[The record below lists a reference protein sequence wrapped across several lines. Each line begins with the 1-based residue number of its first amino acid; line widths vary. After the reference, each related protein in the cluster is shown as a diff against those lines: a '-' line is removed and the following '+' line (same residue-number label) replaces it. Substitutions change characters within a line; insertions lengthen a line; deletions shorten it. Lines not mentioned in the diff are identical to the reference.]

1 MVDARRRTPDLLDA
15 SSSDRATIID
25 VEPPRASGEVAA
37 PSRGALTTF
46 IARRL
51 PFLSLPQEGRETRP
65 FPFGRA
71 TFIAFVLVPSLAIV
85 LYFAF
90 IASNQYV
97 AEMRLVVRMGRA
109 TGGNGGLSSIMGGQ
123 GGGLTG
129 GGSSGGL
136 SASSMAPAP
145 EGGTSIEN
153 AYIVTSY
160 IHSRAIVDEMVK
172 TIKLREFFSRPGADF
187 YARLPANAT
196 MENLTDYWRTMVR
209 ASLDPMSGIITVTV
223 RAFRPEDAVEISKRI
238 ESLSEDLVN
247 TISVRS
253 RADALRRATEEVQR
267 AQSQLLASFR
277 EMEDY
282 RNREG
287 MIDPAQSAKQTGVLL
302 AKVLGDQLEAENQLF
317 IASKSLSPDSA
328 SVRTLKTQAENLR
341 RQAAD
346 LRAQLAG
353 DEGQS
358 SNVAAALTRF
368 EEISVQQKLAQTLY
382 TIAENGLER
391 ARTTA
396 EAQSVYLSVFVQP
409 GLPEDTTY
417 PLRVQFT
424 FLLTALLATVWG
436 VGALIWAS
444 VEDHRMG

>member
-1 MVDARRRTPDLLDA
+1 MPDVLDV
-15 SSSDRATIID
+15 SGSDRATVID
-25 VEPPRASGEVAA
+25 VEPARASGEVAA
-37 PSRGALTTF
+37 PARSAVTAF

-51 PFLSLPQEGRETRP
+51 PFLSLPRDGTETRP
-65 FPFGRA
+65 FPLGWVSFTA
-71 TFIAFVLVPSLAIV
+71 CVLVPAIAIV

-109 TGGNGGLSSIMGGQ
+109 GTGSGGLAGMAGAMA
-123 GGGLTG
+123 GGGLAGKGPSMG
-129 GGSSGGL
+129 GVMDVSSDI
-136 SASSMAPAP
+136 
-145 EGGTSIEN
+145 GTSTEN

-160 IHSRAIVDEMVK
+160 IHSRAIVDEIVK
-172 TIKLREFFSRPGADF
+172 TVKLRDIFSRPGSDF

-196 MENLTDYWRTMVR
+196 MEELTDYWKSMVR
-209 ASLDPMSGIITVTV
+209 ASLDQVSGIITVTV

-247 TISVRS
+247 TISVRA
-253 RADALRRATEEVQR
+253 RADAVRRATEEVRR

-287 MIDPAQSAKQTGVLL
+287 MIDPVESAKQTGLLL

-317 IASKSLSPDSA
+317 IASKSLAPDSA

-341 RQAAD
+341 RQAAE

-353 DEGQS
+353 EGDS
-358 SNVAAALTRF
+358 PNVAAALTRF
-368 EEISVQQKLAQTLY
+368 QEIMVQQKLAQTLY

-391 ARTTA
+391 ARTAA
-396 EAQSVYLSVFVQP
+396 EAQSVYLSVFVKP

-417 PLRVQFT
+417 PLRIQLSLMLIG
-424 FLLTALLATVWG
+424 LLTTIWG
-436 VGALIWAS
+436 VGALIWMS
-444 VEDHRMG
+444 VQDHRLS